1 MRYIQ
6 IKLHASRQ
14 GIEAAMPIFLES
26 GADGVSVD
34 DPADVSEI
42 MDKKHSY
49 DWDFIDESLMQR
61 SLKDGEIGGC
71 SIL

>member
-1 MRYIQ
+1 VRYIQ

-34 DPADVSEI
+34 DPADVS
-42 MDKKHSY
+42 
-49 DWDFIDESLMQR
+49 
-61 SLKDGEIGGC
+61 
-71 SIL
+71 